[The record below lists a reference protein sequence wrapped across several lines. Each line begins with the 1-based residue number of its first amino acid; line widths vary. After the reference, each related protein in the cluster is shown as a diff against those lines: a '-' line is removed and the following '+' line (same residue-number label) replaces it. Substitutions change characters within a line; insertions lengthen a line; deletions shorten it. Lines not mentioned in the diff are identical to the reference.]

1 MALVKNAVRTVM
13 EVGMKLYVVKF
24 AMEKDIALKKIIVE
38 NMFR

>member
-13 EVGMKLYVVKF
+13 EVGMKLCVVKF
-24 AMEKDIALKKIIVE
+24 AMEKDIALKKMIVE